1 MVTRKEIMRGIK
13 TSLSNPSIQKTEV
26 PRELEEPQ
34 TISPEAQPPTKSETV
49 GPEIQDR
56 EEPSVL
62 LTQFDSILNNIENKM
77 GIELSASL
85 ERFQSEYVKQKGYNS
100 VLKNIHNK
108 SNDLKQKT
116 EVLSPQDKENLKI
129 SMKFWKQKLDL

>member
-1 MVTRKEIMRGIK
+1 M
-13 TSLSNPSIQKTEV
+13 
-26 PRELEEPQ
+26 
-34 TISPEAQPPTKSETV
+34 
-49 GPEIQDR
+49 
-56 EEPSVL
+56 
-62 LTQFDSILNNIENKM
+62 NNIENKK